1 MVDFN
6 RRGLMLAAGGALAA
20 TAVGAPALAAAASAE
35 RKIGYAIVGLGGY
48 GLGIIAPQ
56 FKNCRHSRLV
66 ALVSG
71 DPAKAKRVAS
81 EYGIPERN
89 IYNYQNYDSIRDNPD
104 IDVVYVCLPVSMHAE
119 YTIRG
124 AKAGKHVMCEKPM
137 AVSSSECEAM
147 IAACRQAG
155 KKLMIGYR
163 CHFEPNN
170 LEAIRRAR
178 AGEIGK
184 LRYFRSEHGFVAG
197 NPSAWRLKKAMSG
210 GGSLMDIGIYAL
222 NAARYMTGEEP
233 VAVYA
238 TERTDR
244 SDPRFREVE
253 DMIEFELEFPSGV
266 LGSCMS
272 MYSANRNQILLMG
285 DKGRIELEPATSY
298 KGIKLW
304 AGPGRGEEVTPPP
317 ATGMRAGATM
327 WAGQLDHLAQCILQD
342 RTPIVAGEEGL
353 RDIRIIEAVYQSAR
367 ERRRMALRA

>member
-1 MVDFN
+1 MVDLN
-6 RRGLMLAAGGALAA
+6 RRGLVLAAGSALAVS
-20 TAVGAPALAAAASAE
+20 TMGAPGLAAAQG
-35 RKIGYAIVGLGGY
+35 RKIGYAVVGLGGY
-48 GLGIIAPQ
+48 GLGIIIPQ
-56 FKNCRHSRLV
+56 FKNCQHSRLV

-71 DPAKAKRVAS
+71 DPAKAKRVAA
-81 EYGIPERN
+81 EYGVPERN
-89 IYNYQNYDSIRDNPD
+89 LYNYDNYDSIRDNPD

-119 YTIRG
+119 YTIR
-124 AKAGKHVMCEKPM
+124 AARAGKHVMCEKPM
-137 AVSSSECEAM
+137 AVSSRECEAM

-222 NAARYMTGEEP
+222 NASRYMTGEEP
-233 VAVYA
+233 VSVYA

-244 SDPRFREVE
+244 KDPRFREVE

-298 KGIKLW
+298 RGIQLRV
-304 AGPGRGEEVTPPP
+304 GSGRGEEVTPPP
-317 ATGMRAGATM
+317 ATGLRAGATM
-327 WAGQLDHLAQCILQD
+327 WAGQLDHLAQCIMQN
-342 RTPIVAGEEGL
+342 REPIVAGEEGL
-353 RDIRIIEAVYQSAR
+353 RDIRIIEAIYQSAR
-367 ERRRMALRA
+367 ERRRVALRA

>member
-1 MVDFN
+1 MVDLN
-6 RRGLMLAAGGALAA
+6 RRGLMLAAGSALAA
-20 TAVGAPALAAAASAE
+20 STMGAPAFAAAPE
-35 RKIGYAIVGLGGY
+35 RKIGYAVVGLGGY
-48 GLGIIAPQ
+48 GLGIIIPQ
-56 FKNCRHSRLV
+56 FKNCQHSQLV

-71 DPAKAKRVAS
+71 DPAKARRVAA
-81 EYGIPERN
+81 EYGVPERN

-137 AVSSSECEAM
+137 ALSSKECEAM

-222 NAARYMTGEEP
+222 NASRYMTGEEP
-233 VAVYA
+233 VSVYA

-266 LGSCMS
+266 IGSCMS

-298 KGIKLW
+298 RGIQLR
-304 AGPGRGEEVTPPP
+304 AGSGLGEAVTPPP
-317 ATGMRAGATM
+317 AVGLRAGATM
-327 WAGQLDHLAQCILQD
+327 WAGQLDHLAQCIRQN
-342 RTPIVAGEEGL
+342 REPIVAGEEGL
-353 RDIRIIEAVYQSAR
+353 RDIRIIEAIYQSAR
-367 ERRRMALRA
+367 ERRRIALRA

>member
-1 MVDFN
+1 MVDLN
-6 RRGLMLAAGGALAA
+6 RRGVAAAVGSVLATGALGSSAWAA
-20 TAVGAPALAAAASAE
+20 PPG

-56 FKNCRHSRLV
+56 FRNCQHSRLA

-71 DPAKAKRVAS
+71 DPAKARRVAT
-81 EYGIPERN
+81 EYGVPERN
-89 IYNYQNYDSIRDNPD
+89 IYTYQNYDSIRDNPD

-124 AKAGKHVMCEKPM
+124 AQAGKHVMCEKPM
-137 AVSSSECEAM
+137 AVSSAECEAM
-147 IAACRQAG
+147 IAACKKAG

-222 NAARYMTGEEP
+222 NASRYMTGEEP
-233 VAVYA
+233 VSVYA

-298 KGIKLW
+298 RGIQLR
-304 AGPGRGEEVTPPP
+304 AGSGRGEEVTPPP
-317 ATGMRAGATM
+317 GPGATM
-327 WAGQLDHLAQCILQD
+327 WAGQLDHLAQCILQN
-342 RTPIVAGEEGL
+342 REPIVAGEEGL
-353 RDIRIIEAVYQSAR
+353 RDIRIIEAIYQSAR
-367 ERRRMALRA
+367 ERRRIALRT